1 MPQSFESH
9 AHQPVPTIVASAL
22 WLLAVLS
29 FVAAVGFGW
38 NTRDVAF
45 FFVLAALFVALSID
59 RMYTTKLQDRII
71 MLEMKVRCAEVLPA
85 GDDSRLVQLTPKQ
98 IVALRF
104 ASDAELGDLLDRAV
118 RERMSPD
125 AIKKAIREWRA
136 DMHRT

>member
-9 AHQPVPTIVASAL
+9 AHQPVPTLVASAL

-38 NTRDVAF
+38 NTRDLAF

-59 RMYTTKLQDRII
+59 RLYTTRLQDRII

-85 GDDSRLVQLTPKQ
+85 GDGAKLAQLGPKE
-98 IVALRF
+98 IAALRF
-104 ASDAELGDLLDRAV
+104 ASDHELGALLDRAA
-118 RERMSPD
+118 RERLAPRD
-125 AIKKAIREWRA
+125 IKQAIKSWRP
-136 DMHRT
+136 DHHRT